1 MMSLAGFS
9 AFGPTTDDT
18 VTPLRCDPN
27 SIVGQ
32 QLVGDGGDYVI
43 LPTGGTEQTTRGLH
57 LIQQLVLDN
66 LSTIARRHLT
76 ANGVANE
83 VRRMLAPFVPGTLR
97 ELEVTARSDGGRS
110 EIVIRAVDSDTG
122 AEMVI

>member
-1 MMSLAGFS
+1 MYPCGFS
-9 AFGPTTDDT
+9 AFGPTTEDAIAPARGSPDA
-18 VTPLRCDPN
+18 V
-27 SIVGQ
+27 VGQ
-32 QLVGDGGDYVI
+32 QLVGDAGDYVV
-43 LPTGGTEQTTRGLH
+43 LSSGDTQQATRGLH

-66 LSTIARRHLT
+66 LSTIARKHLT

-83 VRRMLAPFVPGTLR
+83 VRKLLTPFVPGTLR
-97 ELEVTARSDGGRS
+97 ELTVTARADGDRS